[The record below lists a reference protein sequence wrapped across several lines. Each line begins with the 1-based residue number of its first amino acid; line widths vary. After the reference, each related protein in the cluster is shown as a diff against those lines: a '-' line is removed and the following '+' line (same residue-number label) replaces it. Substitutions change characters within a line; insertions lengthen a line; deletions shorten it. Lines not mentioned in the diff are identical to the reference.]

1 MEMIKYIAGRLIISG
16 RSVTNRIIG
25 NYGKQFPSILL
36 APKYFELDKY
46 PGDLT
51 SWKNFGVWYNLLLN
65 GVDTLPD
72 QRKHFYQDMVKNDK
86 TDEEKE
92 KVLYSYLQ
100 NNFRYVSIQLGIGGF
115 KPLGADFTDMKKSV
129 GL

>member
-1 MEMIKYIAGRLIISG
+1 M
-16 RSVTNRIIG
+16 
-25 NYGKQFPSILL
+25 
-36 APKYFELDKY
+36 
-46 PGDLT
+46 T

-92 KVLYSYLQ
+92 RVL
-100 NNFRYVSIQLGIGGF
+100 
-115 KPLGADFTDMKKSV
+115 
-129 GL
+129 